1 MGDDKERQ
9 ALAFTHLF
17 SQNPQI
23 LESNMY
29 LKLIIQSCAFI
40 TLEKKKK
47 SIRIGFFKFLMQ
59 FKYISQIGAE
69 EEEVWPHLWWVLP
82 DISTELS
89 VSENSFRDTDLV

>member
-47 SIRIGFFKFLMQ
+47 K
-59 FKYISQIGAE
+59 
-69 EEEVWPHLWWVLP
+69 
-82 DISTELS
+82 
-89 VSENSFRDTDLV
+89 VSELVSLNS

>member
-9 ALAFTHLF
+9 ALAFTYLF

-40 TLEKKKK
+40 ILKKKKK
-47 SIRIGFFKFLMQ
+47 SIRIAFFKFLMQ
-59 FKYISQIGAE
+59 FQYISQIGAE
-69 EEEVWPHLWWVLP
+69 QEEVWPHLWWVLP
-82 DISTELS
+82 DISTELR
-89 VSENSFRDTDLV
+89 VSENSFGDTDLV